1 MIPGRIQIT
10 TEISVA
16 HVESGGNTGGGRYF
30 FAFKRDHILVEQRE
44 TTLVFALSEDTSKD
58 FIVEAL
64 VSSDARGQLSAPMVA
79 SDARSASVVVMDTTS
94 YLLNIGLIVHNT
106 ATFDTLV
113 CDPQVVCRPKPGP

>member
-1 MIPGRIQIT
+1 MAPGRTQIT

-16 HVESGGNTGGGRYF
+16 HVESGGNTGGGRYY
-30 FAFKRDHILVEQRE
+30 FAFKRDHILVQQRE

-64 VSSDARGQLSAPMVA
+64 VSSDARGQLSEPTVA
-79 SDARSASVVVMDTTS
+79 SDARSASVVVMDTAS
-94 YLLNIGLIVHNT
+94 YLLHIGLIVHNT
-106 ATFDTLV
+106 ATLDTLV